1 MRVPAPPCGCDR
13 VRVARACARVYACA
27 CAVSQGLM
35 LLSMRTELQAL
46 QRVVACWGCAAIA
59 GLFEGLLGAL

>member
-35 LLSMRTELQAL
+35 LLSMRTEWRLDMRAYSVRL
-46 QRVVACWGCAAIA
+46 HAVAV
-59 GLFEGLLGAL
+59 LL